1 MNLLSSQISDLTNKF
16 DDGTNEAQTQ
26 SKTNVNGIQNYLQGI
41 KTTNK
46 KINNFNTNIENI
58 LNDSDIVV
66 LQKNYDYLFWSI
78 LAVGTV
84 LVTMN
89 IVKK

>member
-1 MNLLSSQISDLTNKF
+1 MNLLSDQISNLTGKF
-16 DDGTNEAQTQ
+16 GSGSEQAESQ
-26 SKTNVNGIQNYLQGI
+26 SQTNVQGIQNYLQGLQ
-41 KTTNK
+41 KTNQ
-46 KINNFNTNIENI
+46 KITGFDTNIENI
-58 LNDSDIVV
+58 LSDSDIVV

-78 LAVGTV
+78 LAAGTV